1 MVGYKRF
8 ILIDMDTVENANVGR
23 QILFSIDDIGK
34 FKVECVKQCLLNRWN
49 DISCYTHCN
58 SFETM
63 HSQIL
68 HDIDI
73 IIGCVDNLEAR
84 FAINAFGLKELK
96 IYIDGGSMGF
106 GGQVQIIIPNV
117 RNVMTI
123 PTRKHLVFN
132 VFHVYFLQI
141 EIKIFLYVL

>member
-68 HDIDI
+68 QDIDI
-73 IIGCVDNLEAR
+73 ILLLTATNKL
-84 FAINAFGLKELK
+84 F
-96 IYIDGGSMGF
+96 S
-106 GGQVQIIIPNV
+106 
-117 RNVMTI
+117 
-123 PTRKHLVFN
+123 
-132 VFHVYFLQI
+132 
-141 EIKIFLYVL
+141 